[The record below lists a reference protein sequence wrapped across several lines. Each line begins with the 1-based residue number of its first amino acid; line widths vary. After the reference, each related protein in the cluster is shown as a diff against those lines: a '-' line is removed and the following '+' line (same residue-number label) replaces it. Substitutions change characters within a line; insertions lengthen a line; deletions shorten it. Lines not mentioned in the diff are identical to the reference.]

1 MTETQ
6 NEVTCLICGQSFR
19 ALSSHLRVHNIS
31 TYEYAK
37 RFVGASTIS
46 YESSLSQSASQTE
59 RMKDQD
65 QRNSISV
72 GVSKTLQGHTSYE
85 RTMEIRGKT
94 ADSLVSFYKTHKVSQ
109 ETRNSIAKANTGR
122 KTSEETKRLQS
133 IHNVGR
139 TRTLEACE
147 RISKGVLSAF
157 GCDPTIIEKSAKKR
171 LGQHQSLETRL
182 LKSESMKELWEDN
195 EFVEKMVKA
204 WHKTPNNSEIQLYTV
219 LEKYFPGEWKY
230 VGNYQVNV
238 KRRFP
243 DFIRINNEK
252 QVIEMFGIHWHDPT
266 YFPNRLTEEELI
278 EHYKINGYTCLVFWE
293 YDVWCHEDEIVE
305 RVKNLT

>member
-59 RMKDQD
+59 RM
-65 QRNSISV
+65 
-72 GVSKTLQGHTSYE
+72 
-85 RTMEIRGKT
+85 
-94 ADSLVSFYKTHKVSQ
+94 
-109 ETRNSIAKANTGR
+109 
-122 KTSEETKRLQS
+122 
-133 IHNVGR
+133 
-139 TRTLEACE
+139 
-147 RISKGVLSAF
+147 
-157 GCDPTIIEKSAKKR
+157 
-171 LGQHQSLETRL
+171 
-182 LKSESMKELWEDN
+182 
-195 EFVEKMVKA
+195 
-204 WHKTPNNSEIQLYTV
+204 SEIQLYTV